1 MAPILLITAN
11 NKQGVQAMLSSISLS
26 SKSVSL
32 LQVRGLTGQQ
42 VDDFTE
48 LLNKAN
54 QQLEQD
60 RSAKQVLSDM
70 SGDELALLQ
79 KATSL
84 ADSINVS
91 SLSNEG
97 AVNLLAQPDKTGMVD
112 LNNDGLVE
120 IGKAKMVTFPP
131 LNAPHSIHAA
141 WEKATKNMAE
151 GDKMI
156 MQLHMHTAVYGFQI
170 EGQPTKQPLS
180 PEAQWSETGWQQL
193 LATLRSSLE
202 FSVGMDGWTRMNVVR
217 QDFYD
222 RFEGEL
228 RHS

>member
-1 MAPILLITAN
+1 
-11 NKQGVQAMLSSISLS
+11 MLSPISLS
-26 SKSVSL
+26 SESVSL
-32 LQVRGLTGQQ
+32 LQVRGLSGQQ

-54 QQLEQD
+54 DQLEQD

-84 ADSINVS
+84 AETINVS
-91 SLSNEG
+91 SLNNEG
-97 AVNLLAQPDKTGMVD
+97 AINLLAQPDKTGMVD

-120 IGKAKMVTFPP
+120 IGKAKMITFPP
-131 LNAPHSIHAA
+131 LNAPPSVHEA
-141 WEKATKNMAE
+141 WDKATENMAE

-170 EGQPTKQPLS
+170 EGFPTKEPLS

-193 LATLRSSLE
+193 LATLHSALE
-202 FSVGMDGWTRMNVVR
+202 FSVGMDGWTRGNVVR

-222 RFEGEL
+222 RFENEL
-228 RHS
+228 KSSG

>member
-1 MAPILLITAN
+1 
-11 NKQGVQAMLSSISLS
+11 MLPSISLS
-26 SKSVSL
+26 SESVSL
-32 LQVRGLTGQQ
+32 LRVRGLSVQQ
-42 VDDFTE
+42 VDDFSE
-48 LLNKAN
+48 LLNKAH
-54 QQLEQD
+54 QQQSQD
-60 RSAKQVLSDM
+60 RSAKQVLAEM

-84 ADSINVS
+84 ASNINVS

-97 AVNLLAQPDKTGMVD
+97 AINLLAQPDKTGMVD
-112 LNNDGLVE
+112 LNNDGVVE
-120 IGKAKMVTFPP
+120 IGIAKMVTFPP
-131 LNAPHSIHAA
+131 VNAPDSVHQA
-141 WEKATKNMAE
+141 WDKATENMAE

-156 MQLHMHTAVYGFQI
+156 MQLHMHTTVYGFQI
-170 EGQPTKQPLS
+170 EGLPTKEPIS

-193 LATLRSSLE
+193 LATLRSALE
-202 FSVGMDGWTRMNVVR
+202 FSVGIDGWTRMNVVR

>member
-1 MAPILLITAN
+1 
-11 NKQGVQAMLSSISLS
+11 MLSPMSLS
-26 SKSVSL
+26 SESVSL
-32 LQVRGLTGQQ
+32 LQVRGLSGQQ

-48 LLNKAN
+48 LLNQAN

-84 ADSINVS
+84 ASTINVS

-97 AVNLLAQPDKTGMVD
+97 ALNLLAQPDKTGMVD
-112 LNNDGLVE
+112 LNNDGIVE
-120 IGKAKMVTFPP
+120 IGKAKMITFPP
-131 LNAPHSIHAA
+131 LNAPPSIHAA
-141 WEKATKNMAE
+141 WEKATENMAE

-170 EGQPTKQPLS
+170 EGLPTKQPLS

-193 LATLRSSLE
+193 LVTLRSALE
-202 FSVGMDGWTRMNVVR
+202 FSVGLDGWTRHNVVR